1 MLAVTDSFTYVADGM
16 FPCKCIPTLP
26 RFRPIDYRGAPSDK
40 RPFNPF
46 YTHSFNGFNYDLHAT
61 DLIVALISAA
71 FQGLK
76 ADHMSR
82 AGGLRLK
89 LGRL

>member
-1 MLAVTDSFTYVADGM
+1 MSRMECFLVSVYQRSQGFGLLIIGV
-16 FPCKCIPTLP
+16 P
-26 RFRPIDYRGAPSDK
+26 PSDK

-76 ADHMSR
+76 ADHMFR
-82 AGGLRLK
+82 AGG
-89 LGRL
+89 